1 VAVPETSMLNVPASG
16 NDRLYEDALSTL
28 AANQL
33 LERARQRLAEELRE
47 WPPLESPLLW
57 VRLSA
62 RTALPP
68 SPGVLVHFI
77 RGARSLEKYHLAR
90 ELFVR
95 LLEEI
100 ELSCA
105 RWAAQ
110 CVARTPSVP
119 HGERELLREDLRQE
133 LALHLWDQVGLRT
146 KPGWEL
152 FFQRS
157 LAFAEQHTATSL
169 MQQRGYWRAVG
180 VARPQRAS
188 MRLLRHIDVEA
199 LADRQPVEDGA
210 PHFSGAE
217 LSDLRT
223 LVEQLP
229 ERLRLAIV
237 LRYWQD
243 ASEADISRALGG
255 VTPRT
260 VRNYLRQAYTLL
272 RDWYGECAV
281 GSR

>member
-1 VAVPETSMLNVPASG
+1 MPDLPETMSAPA
-16 NDRLYEDALSTL
+16 DEDALSTL

-33 LERARQRLAEELRE
+33 LEQARRRLAEELRE

-57 VRLSA
+57 ARLSA
-62 RTALPP
+62 RPALPP
-68 SPGVLVHFI
+68 SPGVQVHFI
-77 RGARSLEKYHLAR
+77 RGARSQEKHRLAR

-169 MQQRGYWRAVG
+169 MQQRGYWSSVG

-188 MRLLRHIDVEA
+188 IRLLRHIDVEA
-199 LADRQPVEDGA
+199 LADRQPVEDGE

-229 ERLRLAIV
+229 ARLRLAIV

-272 RDWYGECAV
+272 RGWYGECAV